1 MNDMKNR
8 NTFGIQFVLRMPK
21 QQKNDA
27 ATIYARI
34 TVNGRRAEISLKSK
48 VSVKNWDAA
57 KEKAKGKRDEI
68 ARLNTHM
75 KTVRVQLS
83 DCYNQLVQK
92 RKIVTVQV
100 VKSLYLGEDA
110 EETAD
115 DAADAETL

>member
-1 MNDMKNR
+1 
-8 NTFGIQFVLRMPK
+8 
-21 QQKNDA
+21 
-27 ATIYARI
+27 ARI

-110 EETAD
+110 EETATLLKLVEYHKHTATGKL
-115 DAADAETL
+115 AAGT